1 MLHVLSS
8 LQINMRGVVAA
19 YETSF
24 IESDAE
30 TEALVL
36 KRTTGEK
43 EATKGGF
50 LIRYH
55 HLVRVNLTKSG
66 EERV

>member
-1 MLHVLSS
+1 MLQVLSSDSS

-24 IESDAE
+24 IESDAG

-36 KRTTGEK
+36 KR
-43 EATKGGF
+43 
-50 LIRYH
+50 
-55 HLVRVNLTKSG
+55 
-66 EERV
+66 

>member
-1 MLHVLSS
+1 MLQVLSSDSS

-24 IESDAE
+24 IESDAG

-36 KRTTGEK
+36 KRTTGER
-43 EATKGGF
+43 EATKSPQRSAG
-50 LIRYH
+50 LKR
-55 HLVRVNLTKSG
+55 R
-66 EERV
+66 R